1 MLMPCF
7 RLATLLCLSFWST
20 LLLAEPLEKISL
32 QLKWLHSF
40 QFAGYYA
47 AKEKGFYAEEKLD
60 VSIEPRLPGI
70 NNIEQVL
77 KDQSQY
83 GVADTGLLEQRL
95 TGKPVVVLASI
106 FQHNPLVYLTL
117 KSSGIVSPYELK
129 GKRVMEDSYDNAP
142 LLAMLYEAGISTN
155 DFTHLANSF
164 NPDDLINGKTDA
176 MVSYLTDQVDYFKH
190 KGIEINVIDP
200 RNYGVD
206 FLSDNLFTTEQ
217 EINRHPDRVRRF
229 LRASLKGWDYALKHQ
244 DELIRIILD
253 KYNPGNRISAEHLRF
268 EAQETVKMILPEAIP
283 IGHTD
288 VKRFQRIAD
297 TYRQL
302 GLISSLEHLDGFIY
316 GQAKSGKLNFTKAE
330 QAWLEAHP
338 VIRVGVDRDFAPYEW
353 IDAKGNYVGLSAD
366 YIALIEQRLGVK
378 FEIVKNKSWAEI
390 LEMAQRS
397 ELEMLSNA
405 NKTPE
410 RERYLIFTEA
420 YLNTPAII
428 ISDNNNGFIGTLDH
442 LAGKRITLEKGYFMQ
457 ELLRHDHPEIQLI
470 SAENVR
476 DALNMVSSN
485 KVDAYIGDA
494 ASANYA
500 IKREGMLNLSFSGDT
515 HYKSWHRMA
524 VTKANSELASLLD
537 KALAGIPQSEKEA
550 IQNRWMSLKYEAGI
564 KTETALFYAVAALL
578 LLAFIVSW
586 NMRLRREISRRKQVE
601 EEQRMAAS
609 VFASTQEGIL
619 ITDAQRRII
628 DMNPAFNKITGYSR
642 DDVLGKNPSLLK
654 SGLHDAA
661 FYEAMWQAINRQ
673 GYWRGEVW
681 NRKKEGQ
688 IFAEWLTIS
697 AVADKQGKI
706 THYIGTSSDITQLK
720 EQERKLELIAHY
732 DPLTGVPNR
741 ILLADRMHL
750 AFAQTRRDNCLMAV
764 GYLDLDGF
772 KPVNDKLGHEAGD
785 QLLIEIALRIRNALR
800 EGDTIARL
808 GGDEFVFLLLG
819 LEKVEDCETT
829 LHRLLEVISQPVALR
844 NQVVSVSASIGIS
857 IFPDD
862 CKDAGGTTPWMGEV
876 ELRREQQSRAM
887 QGAIAEDNT
896 DPDTL
901 LRHADQ
907 AMYQAK
913 QEGKNCFHIYNL
925 ELDRQLHAHREAL
938 NRIEQALEN
947 EEFELFFQPKVDM
960 QQGVVF
966 GAEALIRWRHPERGL
981 VMPVDFLP
989 LLESHDLVTRLDAWV
1004 IDKALQHMD
1013 NWQNQG
1019 LQLRISVNIT
1029 AKSLQTDDFVLQLY
1043 YAFERY
1049 PATEP
1054 AYFELEI
1061 LETQALSDLTLT
1073 SQVIKDCQAL
1083 GVQFALDD
1091 FGTGYS
1097 SLSYLKHLSV
1107 ETLKIDQTF
1116 VRDMLEDED
1125 DLAIVQ
1131 GVIGLAESFRRQVI
1145 AEGVESIEHGIAL
1158 LQMGCHHG
1166 QGYGIAKPMPA
1177 SDLAAWVQQWQAP
1190 QEWKTGQSE
1199 SAFD

>member
-1 MLMPCF
+1 MPLF
-7 RLATLLCLSFWST
+7 RLAALLYLAFCSSP
-20 LLLAEPLEKISL
+20 LLAELAQPAEKVSL

-60 VSIEPRLPGI
+60 VAIRERIPGI
-70 NNIEQVL
+70 SNIEQVL
-77 KDQSQY
+77 KDESQY

-95 TGKPVVVLASI
+95 AGKPVVVLASI

-117 KSSGIVSPYELK
+117 KDSGIVSPYELK

-142 LLAMLYEAGISTN
+142 LLAMLYETDISS
-155 DFTHLANSF
+155 DEFTHLDNSF

-176 MVSYLTDQVDYFKH
+176 MVSYLTDQIDYFKK
-190 KGIEINVIDP
+190 KGIEINIIDP

-217 EINRHPDRVRRF
+217 EINRHPERVRRF

-244 DELIRIILD
+244 DELIRIILS
-253 KYNPGNRISAEHLRF
+253 KYNPGNRLSADHLRF
-268 EAQETVKMILPEAIP
+268 EAQETVKMILPETVA

-288 VKRFQRIAD
+288 IKRFQRIAD

-302 GLISSLEHLDGFIY
+302 GLINSIDHLEGFIY
-316 GQAKSGKLNFTKAE
+316 LQEKHSKLDFTPEE
-330 QAWLEAHP
+330 QAWLQAHP
-338 VIRVGVDRDFAPYEW
+338 VIRVGIDRDFAPYEW
-353 IDAKGNYVGLSAD
+353 IDANGNYVGLSAD
-366 YIALIEQRLGVK
+366 YIALVEQRLGVK
-378 FEIVKNKSWAEI
+378 LDIVKNKSWTEI
-390 LEMAQRS
+390 LEMAQHG
-397 ELEMLSNA
+397 ELDMISNV

-428 ISDNNNGFIGTLDH
+428 ISDSNNGFIGALDH
-442 LAGKRITLEKGYFMQ
+442 LSGKRVTLEKGYFML
-457 ELLRHDHPEIQLI
+457 ELLMHDHPEIQLLP
-470 SAENVR
+470 AENIQ
-476 DALNMVSSN
+476 DALNRVSSG
-485 KVDAYIGDA
+485 KADAYIGDA
-494 ASANYA
+494 ASTNYA
-500 IKREGMLNLSFSGDT
+500 IKREAMLNLGFSGDT
-515 HYKSWHRMA
+515 NYKSHHRMA
-524 VTKANSELASLLD
+524 ATQTNPELASLLA
-537 KALAGIPQSEKEA
+537 KALADIPQSEKDS
-550 IQNRWMSLKYEAGI
+550 IRNRWMSLKYEPGV
-564 KTETALFYAVAALL
+564 KTETVLLYAAAALL
-578 LLAFIVSW
+578 LLAFIVTW
-586 NMRLRREISRRKQVE
+586 NMRLRRDISKRKQVQ

-619 ITDAQRRII
+619 ITDAQRNII
-628 DMNPAFNKITGYSR
+628 DMNPAFGSITGYSR
-642 DDVLGKNPSLLK
+642 DEVLGKKPSLLK
-654 SGLHDAA
+654 SGLHDIG
-661 FYEAMWQAINRQ
+661 FYENMWHAINRQ

-681 NRKKEGQ
+681 NRKKGGE

-697 AVADKQGKI
+697 AVADQQGKI

-720 EQERKLELIAHY
+720 EQERKLELMAHY

-750 AFAQTRRDNCLMAV
+750 AFAQTKRDHCLMAV

-772 KPVNDKLGHEAGD
+772 KPVNDRLGHEAGD
-785 QLLIEIALRIRNALR
+785 QLLIEIALRIKNALR

-829 LHRLLEVISQPVALR
+829 LHRLLEVISSPVSLK

-862 CKDAGGTTPWMGEV
+862 WRDAGGTTPRMGEV
-876 ELRREQQSRAM
+876 EQCRERLPRAM
-887 QGAIAEDNT
+887 QGAIAKDNT

-907 AMYQAK
+907 AMYRAK

-925 ELDRQLHAHREAL
+925 ELDRQLHSHREAL

-966 GAEALIRWRHPERGL
+966 GAETLIRWRHPERGL
-981 VMPVDFLP
+981 VMPGDFLP
-989 LLESHDLVTRLDAWV
+989 LLENHDIIARLDAWV
-1004 IDKALQHMD
+1004 IDKALQHME
-1013 NWQNQG
+1013 NWQRLG
-1019 LQLRISVNIT
+1019 LQLQISVNIT
-1029 AKSLQTDDFVLQLY
+1029 ARSLQTDDFVLQLY
-1043 YAFERY
+1043 YAFERH
-1049 PATEP
+1049 PSIKP
-1054 AYFELEI
+1054 GHFELEI
-1061 LETQALSDLTLT
+1061 LETQALLDLSLT
-1073 SQVIKDCQAL
+1073 SQVIKDCQTL

-1097 SLSYLKHLSV
+1097 SLSYLKHLPA

-1116 VRDMLEDED
+1116 VRNMLEDED

-1158 LQMGCHHG
+1158 LQMGCRHA

-1177 SDLAAWVQQWQAP
+1177 SDLAAWVKEWEVP
-1190 QEWKTGQSE
+1190 EEWKVAQP
-1199 SAFD
+1199 SALT

>member
-1 MLMPCF
+1 MPLF
-7 RLATLLCLSFWST
+7 RLAALLYLALCSSP
-20 LLLAEPLEKISL
+20 LLAELAQPSEKVSL

-60 VSIEPRLPGI
+60 VTIRERIPGI

-95 TGKPVVVLASI
+95 VGKPVVVLASI
-106 FQHNPLVYLTL
+106 FQHSPLVYLTL
-117 KSSGIVSPYELK
+117 KNSGIVSPYELR

-142 LLAMLYEAGISTN
+142 LLAMLYETGISS
-155 DFTHLANSF
+155 DELTHLSNSF

-176 MVSYLTDQVDYFKH
+176 MVSYLTDQIDYFKN
-190 KGIEINVIDP
+190 KGVEINIIDP
-200 RNYGVD
+200 RNYGID
-206 FLSDNLFTTEQ
+206 FLGDNLFTTEQ
-217 EINRHPDRVRRF
+217 EINRHPERVRRF

-244 DELIRIILD
+244 DELIRIILSQ
-253 KYNPGNRISAEHLRF
+253 YNPGNRLSAEHLRF
-268 EAQETVKMILPEAIP
+268 EAQETVKMILPETVP

-288 VKRFQRIAD
+288 TKRFQRIAD

-302 GLISSLEHLDGFIY
+302 GLINSIDHLEGFIY
-316 GQAKSGKLNFTKAE
+316 LQEKYSKLDFTPEE
-330 QAWLEAHP
+330 QAWLQAHP
-338 VIRVGVDRDFAPYEW
+338 VIRVGIDRDFAPYEW
-353 IDAKGNYVGLSAD
+353 IDANGNYVGLSAD

-378 FEIVKNKSWAEI
+378 LDIVKDKSWAEM
-390 LEMAQRS
+390 LEMAQRG
-397 ELEMLSNA
+397 ELDMISNA

-410 RERYLIFTEA
+410 RERYLLFTEA

-428 ISDNNNGFIGTLDH
+428 INDSNNGFIGTLDH
-442 LAGKRITLEKGYFMQ
+442 LNGKQVTLERGYFMQ
-457 ELLRHDHPEIQLI
+457 ELLMHDHPEIQLVP
-470 SAENVR
+470 AENIH
-476 DALNMVSSN
+476 DALNLVSSG
-485 KVDAYIGDA
+485 KADAYIGDA
-494 ASANYA
+494 ASTHYA
-500 IKREGMLNLSFSGDT
+500 IKREGMLNLGFSGDT
-515 HYKSWHRMA
+515 TYKSYHRMA
-524 VTKANSELASLLD
+524 ATRLNPELASLLA
-537 KALAGIPQSEKEA
+537 KALADIPQAEKDA
-550 IQNRWMSLKYEAGI
+550 IQNRWMSLKYEPGV
-564 KTETALFYAVAALL
+564 KTETVLLYAAAALS
-578 LLAFIVSW
+578 LLAFIVTW
-586 NMRLRREISRRKQVE
+586 NMRLRRDISKRKQVQ

-619 ITDAQRRII
+619 ITDAQRNII
-628 DMNPAFNKITGYSR
+628 DMNPAFGSITGYSR
-642 DDVLGKNPSLLK
+642 DEILGKKPSLLK
-654 SGLHDAA
+654 SGLHDTS
-661 FYEAMWQAINRQ
+661 FYENMWRAINRQ

-681 NRKKEGQ
+681 NRKKGGE

-697 AVADKQGKI
+697 AVADQQGKI

-720 EQERKLELIAHY
+720 EQERKLELMAHY

-750 AFAQTRRDNCLMAV
+750 AFAQTKRDNCLMAV

-772 KPVNDKLGHEAGD
+772 KPVNDRLGHEAGD
-785 QLLIEIALRIRNALR
+785 QLLIEVALRIKNALR

-829 LHRLLEVISQPVALR
+829 LHRLLEVISEPVSLK
-844 NQVVSVSASIGIS
+844 NQAVSVSASIGIS
-857 IFPDD
+857 IFP
-862 CKDAGGTTPWMGEV
+862 
-876 ELRREQQSRAM
+876 
-887 QGAIAEDNT
+887 EDNT

-925 ELDRQLHAHREAL
+925 ELDRQLHSHREAL
-938 NRIEQALEN
+938 NRIEQAFEN

-960 QQGVVF
+960 QQGIVF

-981 VMPVDFLP
+981 VMPGDFLP
-989 LLESHDLVTRLDAWV
+989 LLENHDIITRLDAWV
-1004 IDKALQHMD
+1004 IDKALQHME
-1013 NWQNQG
+1013 NWQSQG
-1019 LQLRISVNIT
+1019 LQLQISVNVT
-1029 AKSLQTDDFVLQLY
+1029 ARSLQTDDFILQLY
-1043 YAFERY
+1043 YAFERHPSIK
-1049 PATEP
+1049 PAH
-1054 AYFELEI
+1054 FELEI
-1061 LETQALSDLTLT
+1061 LETQALLDLSLT
-1073 SQVIKDCQAL
+1073 SQVIKDCQTL

-1097 SLSYLKHLSV
+1097 SLSYLKHLPA

-1116 VRDMLEDED
+1116 VRNMLENED

-1145 AEGVESIEHGIAL
+1145 AEGVESIEHGSAL
-1158 LQMGCHHG
+1158 LQMGCHHA

-1177 SDLAAWVQQWQAP
+1177 SELADWVNEWRAP
-1190 QEWKTGQSE
+1190 TEWKISHPHQLK
-1199 SAFD
+1199 A